1 MDWSNETVY
10 FSLGVLIVIVVILAT
25 AYVVNTTKEN
35 GVDFETRKIRFAA
48 ATFTGIMVLVLFT
61 AILAFADPS
70 DSVTGNGM
78 AIFEKTLTSL
88 SPIAGGII
96 GYLFSAKSN

>member
-1 MDWSNETVY
+1 MY
-10 FSLGVLIVIVVILAT
+10 FSLGVLIVVIAILVT
-25 AYVVNTTKEN
+25 AYVVKNAKEK
-35 GVDFETRKIRFAA
+35 GVDFEARKIRFAA
-48 ATFTGIMVLVLFT
+48 VTFTGIMVLVLFT

-70 DSVTGNGM
+70 DSTTGKGM

-96 GYLFSAKSN
+96 GYLFSAKRK